1 MGNRFSRRRDA
12 PVGSAE
18 TAATEQKTA
27 EEPAVTQPAQDS
39 GTTLAQEAVDTEDL
53 EVVVRELVAIVACVP
68 SEECVSEIKEV
79 KAPELE
85 PVAKDTPAP
94 VQPEPVVLVSELS
107 PPEPETAAE
116 PKPVAEAQVAQEPD
130 PEPVPEPEPTSNL
143 EAEVEA
149 DAELISES
157 VPAPAEALEQQTDV
171 LTQEPLPDPVIS
183 SPTMIDLGVSDAT
196 PQPMDTPPSPDPTPA
211 LVDADEPSDIAVT
224 DECQDGAEVS
234 IISTLVPESEET
246 SESLEKPMDVE
257 AAGDM
262 EQVVSDVNE
271 ETVSGLL
278 QNLAL
283 KGNDLVADLIPTDVK
298 IPDDAVVTDVS
309 T

>member
-12 PVGSAE
+12 PVSSAE

-39 GTTLAQEAVDTEDL
+39 GTTPAQEAVDTEDL
-53 EVVVRELVAIVACVP
+53 DVVVRESVAVVASLP

-79 KAPELE
+79 KAPESE

-94 VQPEPVVLVSELS
+94 VQPEPVVLVSEPS
-107 PPEPETAAE
+107 PPEPE
-116 PKPVAEAQVAQEPD
+116 PVAEAQVAPEPD

-149 DAELISES
+149 DPELISES
-157 VPAPAEALEQQTDV
+157 VPASAEDLEQQTDV

-196 PQPMDTPPSPDPTPA
+196 PQPIDTPPSPDPTPA
-211 LVDADEPSDIAVT
+211 LVDADGPSDIAVT

-234 IISTLVPESEET
+234 IISTLVPQKSEET

-257 AAGDM
+257 AAGNM

-283 KGNDLVADLIPTDVK
+283 KGNDLVVDLIPTDVK
-298 IPDDAVVTDVS
+298 IPDDALVTDMS